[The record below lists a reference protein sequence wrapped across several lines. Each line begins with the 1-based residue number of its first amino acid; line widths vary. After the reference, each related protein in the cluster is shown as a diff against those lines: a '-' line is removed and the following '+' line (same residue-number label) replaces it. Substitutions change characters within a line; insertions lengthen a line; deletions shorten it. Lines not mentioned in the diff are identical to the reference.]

1 LPKVKEEETIRLKLP
16 SLEQYTSRAYATV
29 SLAALLFVLGIIFAR
44 EESATLLSLSL
55 FLLLLLT
62 ASNIFMK
69 AEALALRKLIVE
81 REAPEIA
88 IEGRELKVTTIIRNP
103 TIIPLEYAEVV
114 LNYPTTFKL
123 VKGSPKAVLTIPPK
137 SEIKLTYTL
146 LPRIGIHTFPPL
158 RITIRDFFGFFR
170 STINIGRPFQIKIY
184 PKPVSIVGF
193 RGSYSAKPAGLS
205 RAKRKGYGIEFYGV
219 REYVPGDEYKWI
231 EWKASARFG
240 GQRFFVKEFE
250 HEVSL
255 NIFLVLDLRSP
266 AFTGSWGNTAAEYV
280 ARAALAIANYS
291 LRKGDSVG
299 LVYIG
304 DRRSHILPLER
315 GVRGLTSITKEL
327 ARIEWPTTHEIIG
340 LNYTYLANVLRKNLP
355 RYLPRERNVLVIFST
370 LHYGEGLEKFI
381 DVLKELQAR
390 NNIVFM
396 IVPMVEFFEATTLK
410 GVQAAIYRIRA
421 VKAIEEKQKTINTL
435 LRSGIAAVTVGP
447 HDIVDVAIRKLETIR
462 AVM

>member
-1 LPKVKEEETIRLKLP
+1 MPKPEEEAIKLSLP

-29 SLAALLFVLGIIFAR
+29 SLAALLFVLGIIFPG
-44 EESATLLSLSL
+44 EESPVLLSVAL

-69 AEALALRKLIVE
+69 AEALALRKLVVK

-88 IEGRELKVTTIIRNP
+88 IEGKELKVATVIRNP
-103 TIIPLEYAEVV
+103 TVIPLEYAEVV

-123 VKGSPKAVLTIPPK
+123 VKGSPKAILTIPPK
-137 SEIKLTYTL
+137 SEVKLTYTL
-146 LPRIGIHTFPPL
+146 LPRIGVHTFPSVK
-158 RITIRDFFGFFR
+158 ITVRDFFGFFR
-170 STINIGRPFQIKIY
+170 SSANVGGSFKVKIY

-240 GQRFFVKEFE
+240 AQRFFVKEFE

-255 NIFLVLDLRSP
+255 NIFLILDLRSP

-280 ARAALAIANYS
+280 ARASLAIANYS

-315 GVRGLTSITKEL
+315 GVKGLTSITKEL
-327 ARIEWPTTHEIIG
+327 ARIEWPMTGEITS

-370 LHYGEGLEKFI
+370 LHYGEGLGEFI
-381 DVLKELQAR
+381 DTLKELQAR

-410 GVQAAIYRIRA
+410 GVQAAIYRIRV
-421 VKAIEEKQKTINTL
+421 VKALEEKQKTINVL
-435 LRSGIAAVTVGP
+435 LRNGVATVTVGP
-447 HDIVDVAIRKLETIR
+447 HDIVDVAVRKLETIR